1 MHHFKYVN
9 FCWDDAKAAT
19 LKGADRLVYRSNLLG
34 SDQRITNTG
43 GGNTSSKLIEKDPL
57 TGEDVEVL
65 WVKGSGGDL
74 RTAGR
79 EFFSSLYQS
88 KLVGLQASYGA
99 RADKGLKSQA
109 EDDMVAAYNHTT
121 FNLNPRPSS
130 IDTPLHS
137 FVPGKFV
144 DHMHPNAIIA
154 IAASKRCVEL
164 TREIFAG
171 EMDYVP
177 WMRPGFELGLAMQ
190 EISAKNPKCRAIMMG
205 QHGFISWADDDKECY
220 TETLRYIET
229 AATFIEAKY
238 AAKGGDATAFGGA
251 KYQTLPVEKRA
262 EIFAAINPWLRG
274 QVSQQRR
281 FIGTV
286 QDDEKILRFVN
297 SKDAARLAE
306 LGTSCPD
313 HFLRTKI
320 KPLYVKLDG
329 EFESLSPL
337 ERFKLALSET
347 DDDSLSKHES
357 FRHNEDSRV
366 KPVQERL
373 KMLLPFVREGRYI
386 TIELNSEG
394 QPELVL
400 KNISFAESLVKP
412 MGYEFNGKHAC
423 ENFTEKAVETL
434 TWAIRFYVNK
444 RLRDER
450 NECGIAAVTKA
461 DSSPEALAHF
471 IAALKTKLAAGIA
484 QYRKDYATYYEK
496 CKRSNSPAMRDPNPT
511 VVLIPG
517 LGMVAW
523 GKDKSESRVTAEFY
537 NCAVEVMRGAEAID
551 EYIALPQQEAFDIE
565 YWLLEEAK
573 LKRMP
578 AEKELA
584 RQVVIV
590 IGAGSGIGKE
600 TAHRISK
607 EGAQIVCVD
616 LNEAAAKATADEL
629 IAKLGQGIGVAGTGL
644 SGCGPAIGLGA
655 NITGRASIRSMLDKV
670 ALAYGGFDH
679 IAVTAGIFVPSDTTG
694 HIPDDKWALTFGIN
708 VTGSYLVADEASITW
723 RAQGLRGNLV
733 LTTSANAAVAKK
745 GSVAYD
751 CSKAAANHLVRELA
765 IELSPLVRVNGVAP
779 ATVVQG
785 SAMFPRDRVIGSL
798 AKYNIPY
805 TDDEATESLVTKLAQ
820 FYADRTLTKSPITP
834 ADQAEAYFLLI
845 SNRLS
850 KTTGQVITVDGGLH
864 EAFLR

>member
-1 MHHFKYVN
+1 MKYQYVN
-9 FCWDDAKAAT
+9 HVWNDQAAAKLSPAE
-19 LKGADRLVYRSNLLG
+19 RLVYRSNALG

-43 GGNTSSKLIEKDPL
+43 GGNTSSKIMETDPL
-57 TGEDVEVL
+57 TGEKVEVL

-74 RTAGR
+74 RTSKK
-79 EFFSSLYQS
+79 ENFSSLYQD
-88 KLVGLQASYGA
+88 KLVALQKLYAS
-99 RADKGLKSQA
+99 RSDKGLKSAA
-109 EDDMVAAYNHTT
+109 EDDMVGMYTHAT
-121 FNLNPRPSS
+121 FNLNPRASS

-137 FVPGKFV
+137 FLPGKHV

-154 IAASKRCVEL
+154 IAASKNCIKL
-164 TREIFAG
+164 TKEIFGG
-171 EMDYVP
+171 EMEYVP

-190 EISAKNPKCRAIMMG
+190 EIARKNPKTQAIMMG
-205 QHGFISWADDDKECY
+205 QHGFISWDNDDKACY
-220 TETLRYIET
+220 ELTLGFIEKAAAYIEK
-229 AATFIEAKY
+229 KY
-238 AAKGGDATAFGGA
+238 AEKGGDAKAFGGA
-251 KYQTLPVEKRA
+251 KYQSLPQEERNRTL
-262 EIFAAINPWLRG
+262 AAILPWLRG
-274 QVSQQRR
+274 QVSQQKR

-297 SKDAARLAE
+297 SADAPRLAE

-320 KPLYVKLDG
+320 KPLYVAWNPQKDDVAKLKALLQSG
-329 EFESLSPL
+329 L
-337 ERFKLALSET
+337 E
-347 DDDSLSKHES
+347 
-357 FRHNEDSRV
+357 
-366 KPVQERL
+366 
-373 KMLLPFVREGRYI
+373 
-386 TIELNSEG
+386 
-394 QPELVL
+394 
-400 KNISFAESLVKP
+400 
-412 MGYEFNGKHAC
+412 
-423 ENFTEKAVETL
+423 
-434 TWAIRFYVNK
+434 
-444 RLRDER
+444 
-450 NECGIAAVTKA
+450 
-461 DSSPEALAHF
+461 
-471 IAALKTKLAAGIA
+471 
-484 QYRKDYATYYEK
+484 QYRKDYAAYYNA
-496 CKRSNSPAMRDPNPT
+496 CKHANSPAMRDPNPT

-517 LGMVAW
+517 LGMIAW

-573 LKRMP
+573 LQRMP

-590 IGAGSGIGKE
+590 VGAGSGIGKE
-600 TAHRISK
+600 TAHRLVK
-607 EGAQIVCVD
+607 EGAHLVCVD
-616 LNEAAAKATADEL
+616 LNAEAAQATAKEITDKYGL
-629 IAKLGQGIGVAGTGL
+629 GIGVAGTGI
-644 SGCGPAIGLGA
+644 SGCGPAVGLAA
-655 NITGRASIRSMLDKV
+655 NITDRASIRAMLDQV
-670 ALAYGGFDH
+670 ALAYGGFDS
-679 IAVTAGIFVPSDTTG
+679 ICVTAGIFVPSDTTG

-708 VTGSYLVADEASITW
+708 VSGSYFVADEAYKTW
-723 RAQGLRGNLV
+723 KEQGLTGNLV

-751 CSKAAANHLVRELA
+751 TSKAAANHLVRELA

-805 TDDEATESLVTKLAQ
+805 TEDEATDSLVTKLAQ

-834 ADQAEAYFLLI
+834 ADQAEAYFLLVTK
-845 SNRLS
+845 RLS